1 MLKTCN
7 EVIRSDLQ
15 EKKVNRDLAKDK
27 DFKVV
32 RKQLKH
38 ANMENMMKSNSDICH
53 LVFSSMEKLTFCVA
67 KDVSKSSKYK
77 KH

>member
-1 MLKTCN
+1 
-7 EVIRSDLQ
+7 
-15 EKKVNRDLAKDK
+15 
-27 DFKVV
+27 
-32 RKQLKH
+32 
-38 ANMENMMKSNSDICH
+38 MENMMKSNSDICH